1 MAQWIAR
8 QTSNL
13 KVVGSSPTIRY
24 VLFMNKT
31 LTVCQ
36 RTTNF
41 LCFFLIQ
48 GLNGFAMR
56 FK

>member
-1 MAQWIAR
+1 
-8 QTSNL
+8 
-13 KVVGSSPTIRY
+13 
-24 VLFMNKT
+24 MNKT